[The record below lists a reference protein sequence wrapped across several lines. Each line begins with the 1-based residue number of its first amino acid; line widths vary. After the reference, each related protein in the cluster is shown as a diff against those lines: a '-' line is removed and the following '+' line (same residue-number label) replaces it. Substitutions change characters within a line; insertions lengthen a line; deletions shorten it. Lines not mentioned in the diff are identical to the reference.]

1 MIIAHRG
8 GQPENSL
15 SAFTNCVLNEIDGIE
30 FDVWKVGEEF
40 LVIHDSE
47 INNCLLEDLIDF
59 KDIPTLKQTLDTIKD
74 VSNNYNKKI
83 PKLNVEI
90 KGFDM
95 NLGPWLKEYIQ
106 NTPEYSISD
115 FIVTSFQHPEI
126 EIFHQDFPEM
136 EVGWVFSGLTMNLSQ
151 TLEIYPYI
159 SVVVV
164 GRNAIDLK
172 RIQNEKLSIELYNTK
187 VWVYGEDKTR
197 QIKEVKQ
204 LFDLGIDAFITDF
217 PIECKK
223 ILIINK

>member
-1 MIIAHRG
+1 
-8 GQPENSL
+8 
-15 SAFTNCVLNEIDGIE
+15 
-30 FDVWKVGEEF
+30 
-40 LVIHDSE
+40 
-47 INNCLLEDLIDF
+47 
-59 KDIPTLKQTLDTIKD
+59 
-74 VSNNYNKKI
+74 
-83 PKLNVEI
+83 
-90 KGFDM
+90 
-95 NLGPWLKEYIQ
+95 
-106 NTPEYSISD
+106 
-115 FIVTSFQHPEI
+115 
-126 EIFHQDFPEM
+126 M